1 MQSKPSPKFNTSAL
15 FQHILFITFVASQTA
30 EAIANK
36 QNRILGETHSFIIP
50 ISWNDTVHQQG
61 MNWRISIPMVFLT
74 SSWETNHPPH
84 PSTRPPIIYFI
95 WIWPGFP
102 SVQCMFL
109 PCC

>member
-50 ISWNDTVHQQG
+50 IS
-61 MNWRISIPMVFLT
+61 
-74 SSWETNHPPH
+74 
-84 PSTRPPIIYFI
+84 
-95 WIWPGFP
+95 
-102 SVQCMFL
+102 
-109 PCC
+109 